1 MKLFLLS
8 VAFFLGNLP
17 LIYIRR
23 HYIVEDEIYGMFLG
37 NYVYFSHY
45 FLLVAF
51 LLLIINRFI
60 IKIPANTR
68 NLIVAIF
75 LVFVGVAGYINYRH
89 SDIIHTKI
97 ALNKHADR
105 ENLRIAFVSDLHL
118 TSTSNKN
125 LFVDM
130 VAKIN
135 SENPD
140 VIVFGGDIF
149 QDTYASLE
157 DGYDEVF
164 AKLKAKYGVYAIL
177 GNHEYYGGN
186 INENIAH
193 IEKLGMKVLRDEVLK
208 IDGVNLIG
216 RDDIG
221 NRFAVTNRIALDELY
236 NKHEIN
242 SDMPVIIFDHNP
254 NSIPESVKNKADIQ
268 LSGHTHAGQFFPYN
282 VLLRTMY
289 PNVVGYEVI
298 DGLHTIVSAGVGVGS
313 WKIIGPWEMPY
324 RFGTDSEI
332 NIIDVSFQNLSQS
345 AR

>member
-1 MKLFLLS
+1 M
-8 VAFFLGNLP
+8 
-17 LIYIRR
+17 
-23 HYIVEDEIYGMFLG
+23 
-37 NYVYFSHY
+37 
-45 FLLVAF
+45 
-51 LLLIINRFI
+51 
-60 IKIPANTR
+60 
-68 NLIVAIF
+68 
-75 LVFVGVAGYINYRH
+75 
-89 SDIIHTKI
+89 
-97 ALNKHADR
+97 
-105 ENLRIAFVSDLHL
+105 RIAFVSDLHL

-268 LSGHTHAGQFFPYN
+268 LSGPYSRWAI
-282 VLLRTMY
+282 LPL
-289 PNVVGYEVI
+289 
-298 DGLHTIVSAGVGVGS
+298 
-313 WKIIGPWEMPY
+313 
-324 RFGTDSEI
+324 
-332 NIIDVSFQNLSQS
+332 
-345 AR
+345 

>member
-23 HYIVEDEIYGMFLG
+23 NYITEDEIYGMFLG
-37 NYVYFSHY
+37 NYVYFTHY
-45 FLLVAF
+45 FLLISL

-60 IKIPANTR
+60 KISASTR
-68 NLIVAIF
+68 NWITVAF
-75 LVFVGVAGYINYRH
+75 LVFVGVVGYINYRH
-89 SDIIHTKI
+89 SDIVHTEI
-97 ALNKHADR
+97 TLNKRADR
-105 ENLRIAFVSDLHL
+105 ESLRIAFVSDLHL
-118 TSTSNKN
+118 TSTSNKS

-130 VAKIN
+130 VDKIN
-135 SENPD
+135 SEKPD
-140 VIVFGGDIF
+140 IVVFGGDIF
-149 QDTYASLE
+149 QDSYTSLE

-164 AKLKAKYGVYAIL
+164 AKLQAKYGVYAIL

-186 INENIAH
+186 VDENIAY
-193 IEKLGMKVLRDEVLK
+193 IEKLGMKILRDDVLN

-221 NRFAVTNRIALDELY
+221 NRFAVTNRAALDELY
-236 NKHEIN
+236 NKYKIN
-242 SDMPVIIFDHNP
+242 PDAPVIVFDHNP
-254 NSIPESVKNKADIQ
+254 NSIPESVNSKADIQ

-282 VLLRTMY
+282 LLLRNMY
-289 PNVVGYEVI
+289 PIVVGYEVI
-298 DGLHTIVSAGVGVGS
+298 DGLHAIVSAGVGVGS

-332 NIIDVSFQNLSQS
+332 NIIDVSFTGLSQS
-345 AR
+345 HK